1 MLNQIL
7 SKQVC
12 ETIQVMVID
21 DHATMRKIVRRLLS
35 QIGIFD
41 VIEATNGLNALEI
54 LNDNTRE
61 EIPDIII
68 SDLHMDG
75 MDGIELCN
83 KIRLS
88 KKAGVKEIPVL
99 MLTGELDEFIL
110 GVSKQVGVCKVMA
123 KPIGAPELKGHIS
136 DALGYAV

>member
-1 MLNQIL
+1 MLSQIL
-7 SKQVC
+7 SNQVC

-21 DHATMRKIVRRLLS
+21 DHATMRKIVRHLLS

-41 VIEATNGLNALEI
+41 VVEADNGINALEI
-54 LNDNTRE
+54 LNDDTRE
-61 EIPDIII
+61 EKPDVII

-88 KKAGVKEIPVL
+88 KKLGVKDIPIL
-99 MLTGELDEFIL
+99 MLTGELDDFIL
-110 GVSKQVGVCKVMA
+110 DVSKQVGVRKIMT